1 LSPTKRTRRT
11 LMAGIMLVAFAS
23 RGLIPVGFM
32 PASDR
37 PFSLEICWDGLP
49 AGVFA
54 QLEPAHADSVGME
67 SMGMDMPADSMA
79 ADPHSTSHGGPQQG
93 PHHHGNP
100 SQSEH
105 CVFGSTCNAGP
116 IPHQPLPIDFSS
128 TQQLLAAAL
137 ASIAAD
143 VHLVH
148 LPQPRAPPLRLS

>member
-1 LSPTKRTRRT
+1 
-11 LMAGIMLVAFAS
+11 MAGIMLVAFAS
-23 RGLIPVGFM
+23 RGLIPAGFM

-49 AGVFA
+49 AGMLA
-54 QLEPAHADSVGME
+54 QLGRAHADSMGME

-79 ADPHSTSHGGPQQG
+79 ANPGHSTSHGGLPQG
-93 PHHHGNP
+93 PHHHGSP
-100 SQSEH
+100 SQSDH
-105 CVFGSTCNAGP
+105 CVFGSACSAGP
-116 IPHQPLPIDFSS
+116 IPHQPLPSEFSS
-128 TQQLLAAAL
+128 TRQPRAAAV